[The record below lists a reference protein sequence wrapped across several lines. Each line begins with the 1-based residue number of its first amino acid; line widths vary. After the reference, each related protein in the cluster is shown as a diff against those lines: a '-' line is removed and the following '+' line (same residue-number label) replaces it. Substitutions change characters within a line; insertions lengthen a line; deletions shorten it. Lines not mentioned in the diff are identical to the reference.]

1 MQEETP
7 LAPAQIMLLVILKP
21 QYLLQAALD
30 SRGRAACCSLSG
42 VLASGRAGVGDQR
55 LLPPPLHPAGQRV
68 TCHSPV
74 YLVRPQPV
82 VTHSVPAGKSSEA
95 LGRHTADTV
104 SEKRAGVASF
114 SRVMSLLFMNQLYL
128 GFLKTYGVG
137 PDSHP

>member
-55 LLPPPLHPAGQRV
+55 LLPHPC
-68 TCHSPV
+68 T
-74 YLVRPQPV
+74 RPASGSL
-82 VTHSVPAGKSSEA
+82 VTHRCTWSGP
-95 LGRHTADTV
+95 
-104 SEKRAGVASF
+104 
-114 SRVMSLLFMNQLYL
+114 SRW
-128 GFLKTYGVG
+128 
-137 PDSHP
+137 